1 MTGMDDKRIA
11 GEKALPQR
19 LSFPRRAM
27 RIIRK
32 FWLTLLVAALV
43 LGNFGYERYLW
54 RQEFPA
60 QEVLTEAEFRQL
72 VQWAEYIGDNSRP
85 GTLRTFVPQRGG
97 AFDYYMRDVDGDG
110 TGDLYVSLGQHGP
123 DRISG
128 WRSVRD
134 VSGVETL
141 EEFSVPWE
149 PQELYCRGFI
159 QRAHWK
165 DVLRGELSWGAYA
178 EYLVAEDH
186 TGYLMII
193 ANRPPEE
200 ARSFIRAE
208 IDRMLGLI
216 REAEAA
222 GIEAK

>member
-1 MTGMDDKRIA
+1 MDDTRIT
-11 GEKALPQR
+11 GTEVLPER
-19 LSFPRRAM
+19 PSFFRRAL
-27 RIIRK
+27 RFLKK

-43 LGNFGYERYLW
+43 LGNIGYERYVW

-72 VQWAEYIGDNSRP
+72 VRWAEYIGDNSRP
-85 GTLRTFVPQRGG
+85 GTLRTFIPQRGG

-110 TGDLYVSLGQHGP
+110 TGDLYVALRQHGP
-123 DRISG
+123 DRMSG

-134 VSGVETL
+134 ETGVESL
-141 EEFSVPWE
+141 EEFSIPWE
-149 PQELYCRGFI
+149 PQALYCRGFI

-178 EYLVAEDH
+178 ETLVAEDH

-193 ANRPPEE
+193 VNRPPEE

-216 REAEAA
+216 RAAEEA
-222 GIEAK
+222 GINAE